1 MHCLQLVCV
10 DEHIALGCQGYGV
23 VRELEGVATEASDK
37 PTYDCFI
44 KECGVLEGNADLSPP
59 LEVSPA
65 SVPHLPLP
73 DPPYPTNP
81 PHNPP
86 PGFGFQPKVMLPCNQ
101 TEFKYI

>member
-73 DPPYPTNP
+73 DPPSPTNP
-81 PHNPP
+81 LLSRPRFLLCLPL
-86 PGFGFQPKVMLPCNQ
+86 GMYQCMLPDCI
-101 TEFKYI
+101 YV